1 MPTECKVCGLT
12 VVNAP
17 QLARSYRHLF
27 PVRLAI
33 RRSRRSLSLGLS
45 TLLQAVLLTHLFSK
59 VANYTLISHLTT
71 AQPPTCFSCAF
82 PFPETAIA
90 ATLLPD
96 LSPLG
101 RYACPKCES
110 HFCLDC
116 DKLVHDA
123 LGFCPGCC

>member
-1 MPTECKVCGLT
+1 M
-12 VVNAP
+12 
-17 QLARSYRHLF
+17 
-27 PVRLAI
+27 
-33 RRSRRSLSLGLS
+33 RRSWREVIDTSSLYVSPVQVARRSPLSFGLSQALSLTNM
-45 TLLQAVLLTHLFSK
+45 TLQ
-59 VANYTLISHLTT
+59 VANYTLISHAT
-71 AQPPTCFSCAF
+71 ATQPPTCFSCAF
-82 PFPETAIA
+82 PFPETAIT

-101 RYACPKCES
+101 RYACPKCEN